1 MAFRLADVGGRAVLV
16 DGDGVHDVEAASGGQ
31 LTSQATAALADPAV
45 LHELAAGLADRPPEH
60 RLGDVELG
68 PPVAAP
74 RQVFGIGLN
83 YRTHAA
89 ETGAELPEAPMVF
102 TKFPGCLV
110 GPAADIV
117 LVGDRVDYEAELV
130 VVIGAG
136 GRDVPAASAWSAV
149 AGLTVGQDVS
159 DRTLQFAGGGRSS
172 RSASPA
178 PRTARPARGSCPPIS
193 LTDPD
198 GLRITCEVDG
208 EVRQDETTA
217 DLIFSVA
224 ELVAYLS
231 SMLPLFPGDLIFTG
245 TPAGV
250 GAATGDFLRP
260 GQVVRTT
267 IEGVGTLENRCTA

>member
-1 MAFRLADVGGRAVLV
+1 
-16 DGDGVHDVEAASGGQ
+16 
-31 LTSQATAALADPAV
+31 
-45 LHELAAGLADRPPEH
+45 
-60 RLGDVELG
+60 
-68 PPVAAP
+68 
-74 RQVFGIGLN
+74 
-83 YRTHAA
+83 
-89 ETGAELPEAPMVF
+89 MVF

-159 DRTLQFAGGGRSS
+159 DRTLQFAG
-172 RSASPA
+172 
-178 PRTARPARGSCPPIS
+178 ARPQFS
-193 LTDPD
+193 LAKSHASYGPTGPWVVSTDLVPDPD
-198 GLRITCEVDG
+198 ALRITCEVDG

-245 TPAGV
+245 TPAGI
-250 GAATGDFLRP
+250 GAATGDFLRS